1 MHIPDAE
8 EHGAI
13 DMSTT
18 DERENLINEICQYL
32 MPLIPDVADAK
43 AALYIITNKYE
54 IMSRSTELAKAE
66 GSRNEEL
73 IKRFL
78 VAKAVKGCTPKTLDY
93 YDFCVKR
100 IIWAIGKTV
109 DDITADDIRCYMAV
123 RQRRDGVQQVTIGN
137 EIRCLRS
144 FFQWATAEEIV
155 GKNPMVKIDGVKIQK
170 KRKEALTEIEI
181 EKLRAATSDEREKA
195 VIEILLST
203 GCRVSEIIQIRLE
216 EISTDRV
223 LIHGKGQKDRYV
235 YLNAKAAF
243 AIEAYLEKRKDKSQW
258 LFPGCLGA
266 AEILKSEGRDS
277 LKYWWIDPRNLT
289 KGHISAGA
297 VEGMTRK
304 IAKRAG
310 VRRANPHKFRRTC
323 ATMALRRGM
332 PIEQVSKML
341 GHEEIGTTQI
351 YLDLTEDE
359 LALAHKKYVI

>member
-43 AALYIITNKYE
+43 AALYIIMNQYE
-54 IMSRSTELAKAE
+54 IMSRSTELVEAE
-66 GSRNEEL
+66 GNRNEEL

-78 VAKAVKGCTPKTLDY
+78 VAKAVKGCTPRTLKY
-93 YDFCVKR
+93 YSYCVNK
-100 IIWAIGKTV
+100 IILAIGKTV
-109 DDITADDIRCYMAV
+109 NDITADDVRYYMAI
-123 RQRRDGVQQVTIGN
+123 RKSRDGASQVTIGN

-155 GKNPMVKIDGVKIQK
+155 PKNPMTKIGSIKVGK
-170 KRKEALTEIEI
+170 KRKEALTELEI
-181 EKLRAATSDEREKA
+181 EKLRAAALDEREKA
-195 VIEILLST
+195 IIEILLST
-203 GCRVSEIIQIRLE
+203 GCRISELVQIRLE
-216 EISTDRV
+216 EIGADRI

-235 YLNAKAAF
+235 YLNAKAIF
-243 AIEAYLEKRKDKSQW
+243 AIETYQKKRMDSSQW
-258 LFPGCLGA
+258 LFPSYPKCWERQQGIAKEHMGA
-266 AEILKSEGRDS
+266 G
-277 LKYWWIDPRNLT
+277 T
-289 KGHISAGA
+289 
-297 VEGMTRK
+297 VEAITRK

-310 VRRANPHKFRRTC
+310 VQKANPHKFRRTC
-323 ATMALRRGM
+323 ATLALRRGM